1 MLGWISLKIITN
13 LPMKKII
20 SAAVFSVTTFASAQN
35 LDLIRKN
42 YQKAVEDKQVCK
54 EMIFQFEKKNN
65 TGIELAYFGAFQAV
79 WAKHTNNPFEKLN
92 TFNKAK
98 KNIEKA
104 LQQEPDQ
111 LETIF
116 IRYSVQKESPA
127 FLGYKNNLKDD
138 KNLLSRNI
146 DNISNP
152 FLKDMIIQILKS

>member
-1 MLGWISLKIITN
+1 
-13 LPMKKII
+13 MKKFI
-20 SAAVFSVTTFASAQN
+20 SAVVFSLTTFAYAQN

-42 YQKAVEDKQVCK
+42 YQKAVEDKK
-54 EMIFQFEKKNN
+54 D
-65 TGIELAYFGAFQAV
+65 
-79 WAKHTNNPFEKLN
+79 
-92 TFNKAK
+92 
-98 KNIEKA
+98 IEKA
-104 LQQEPDQ
+104 LQQEPDH

>member
-1 MLGWISLKIITN
+1 
-13 LPMKKII
+13 MKKFI
-20 SAAVFSVTTFASAQN
+20 SAVVFSLTTFASAQN

-42 YQKAVEDKQVCK
+42 YQKAVEDKKVCK
-54 EMIFQFEKKNN
+54 EMIFQFEK
-65 TGIELAYFGAFQAV
+65 
-79 WAKHTNNPFEKLN
+79 LN
-92 TFNKAK
+92 SFNKAK

-104 LQQEPDQ
+104 LQQEPDH

-116 IRYSVQKESPA
+116 IRYSVQKKSPA